1 MSSLMPWIEA
11 GVVVAFALIFLL
23 SALLTFKPEH
33 VEHHPMRVY
42 IGAVL
47 QGLILG
53 ALIGFVILPVRLA
66 FFVPDPDLIPQAPP
80 QRGLA
85 SLSLLPALLLLIVI
99 RRGLL
104 ARAPFIGPYL
114 RAYRRAALKH
124 QIDGAKRALTR
135 LEAIDTRVAGR

>member
-11 GVVVAFALIFLL
+11 SVVVAFALIFLL
-23 SALLTFKPEH
+23 SALFTFKPEH
-33 VEHHPMRVY
+33 VEHHPTRVY

-53 ALIGFVILPVRLA
+53 GLIGFVILPVRLA
-66 FFVPDPDLIPQAPP
+66 FFVPDADLVPQAPP

-85 SLSLLPALLLLIVI
+85 SLSLLPALLMLIVI

-104 ARAPFIGPYL
+104 ARAPFIGAYL
-114 RAYRRAALKH
+114 RAYRRASLKY

-135 LEAIDTRVAGR
+135 LEALDTRMAGR

>member
-1 MSSLMPWIEA
+1 MSSLMPWIEG
-11 GVVVAFALIFLL
+11 GVALAFALVFLL
-23 SALLTFKPEH
+23 SALVTFKPEH
-33 VEHHPMRVY
+33 VEHHPLRVY

-53 ALIGFVILPVRLA
+53 GLIGFVILPVRLA
-66 FFVPDPDLIPQAPP
+66 FFMPDPGLLPQTPP

-85 SLSLLPALLLLIVI
+85 SLSLLPALILIIVV

-124 QIDGAKRALTR
+124 QIDGARRALTR
-135 LEAIDTRVAGR
+135 LEAIDVRKPES

>member
-1 MSSLMPWIEA
+1 MSSLMPWIE
-11 GVVVAFALIFLL
+11 GSVVVAFALIFLF
-23 SALLTFKPEH
+23 SALFTFKPEH
-33 VEHHPMRVY
+33 VEHHPTRVY
-42 IGAVL
+42 VGAVL

-53 ALIGFVILPVRLA
+53 GLIGFVILPVRLA
-66 FFVPDPDLIPQAPP
+66 FFVPDPDLVSQAPP

-104 ARAPFIGPYL
+104 ARAPLIGPYL

-124 QIDGAKRALTR
+124 QIDGARRALTR
-135 LEAIDTRVAGR
+135 LEAMDTPVTGR